1 MNSIKKLLCQVV
13 ALCLTALPA
22 LAQVTIDPPT
32 RSFTKDGGGGSI
44 LTSGTGSWT
53 ASTTSPWLTI
63 TPRTTGSAGTSCIY
77 VVNSNLSAA
86 ARQGVINIA
95 GTTHT
100 VTQIGYTATLSPTS
114 ATVNLSGGARTVSI
128 TTSAGVSWTATT
140 STPWITVNSPS
151 GIGSGTV
158 TYTVANYSGVVTRT
172 GSILIGGQAFSV
184 SQTGTD
190 VNIAPYSSD
199 KAYSSDIVTVE
210 VAALSATNWNVT
222 SNASWIS
229 VVDPAAKKG
238 NSTVFLSISTN
249 PSFVERTGT
258 VTIGSATFTIRQSG
272 TPFPQLDILPKTVT
286 AEPTGAFANIAVIAT
301 PDAPWTAESLTP
313 WIFASGT
320 SGAGNGN
327 ISYVASAN
335 PTLSPRTGTVRVYA
349 PAVLPK
355 TDLTQ
360 SLLAHIPTGSFDDSG
375 WLRHL
380 AGPIE
385 TRMDGSFRRE
395 LSGQDIKLEQDAG
408 SVAVRFNVE
417 TTGAIQRLCGINA
430 NSTNTA
436 LYINANNQLVF
447 QSGSSL
453 LVSDFTVVANKE
465 YQVVATASLANVVSL
480 YAGEAGTTI
489 RLAGTSTFASAPFRL
504 SVATPAATVKI
515 GYADLPSSGYLN
527 GGVLKDFRLYGRALN
542 SDEVTAL
549 FTAALT
555 AAPYGPV
562 VTPAI
567 NTVVSYNLRGQ
578 SAVTGGSW
586 APTGAAKAYTLSS
599 GSNVTSTTST
609 VFYERNFNDVFQ
621 VSALAMPVTAQVT
634 AAIVNYGSGNRAFWG
649 GSSSTFVS
657 VQFTYED
664 NTIGTTANSVTAIKG
679 SISYISVPFSNNPT
693 NVTQTLTFSNPKPE
707 KLVKSVSVS
716 ANYDRKSDYANEP
729 ASFQNSIG
737 AITMNLPFTAPNSVS
752 GSVGWGEAQDRFS
765 TPQRALKS
773 MGTGEFRLWSQQSS
787 FSGDSGTYSLWFSS
801 EALPSLGTRWQ
812 LFKRAGLLSHLL
824 TVELDSSGNIVCSDG
839 ANTVTLTAGI
849 KAKQWQMLTFAGAFG
864 ANLTAFV
871 DGAEVGNTNV
881 FSGYN
886 YGKAADDPVWM
897 RIGGWSGSLGNV
909 AFYDGALSSAQV
921 KTIYDSE
928 KAIFIDH
935 VVSQGVV
942 TPELSPQTAT
952 LGADGGTI
960 SASLTL
966 ASNVTWSAVS
976 SADWLQIT
984 SGGSG
989 SGSTTLQVFAAANP
1003 TVTTRSATIT
1013 IAGRQFTV
1021 SQAGMP
1027 AEIAYTPEIFTTDGG
1042 SMTIDV
1048 IAGGSAQWSAT
1059 SGASWLTV
1067 ALGESGEGDGFVFL
1081 IADPYNNTSQSRTG
1095 SVTVAGK
1102 TLYFTQR
1109 GYALSISP
1117 QVAQIGSNSGA
1128 GEFGVAA
1135 PLSAVWEAVVTQPWI
1150 TVLGSTTGIGNGT
1163 LRYTVAANETGATR
1177 SGKIIVS
1184 GQEYSITQTTSLLLA
1199 TEDDGNGTVSG
1210 AGGYDVNSSA
1220 TLTATAAQGYV
1231 FSHWTGDAVG
1241 STNPL
1246 SVSMDSS
1253 KTVKAHFIPAGAA
1266 TTIATNSAAAL
1277 GLVPADRVTQERTL
1291 TISEVTANPNAFG
1304 LYNRNQMQGLALG
1317 QPVLERNP
1325 QTGKMSLNLGVNVST
1340 DLKTWTS
1347 LGIAT
1352 GDASVRG
1359 GKVKLSVTPSGNA
1372 MFYKLEGSAG
1382 N

>member
-1 MNSIKKLLCQVV
+1 MIKLLPTLQTLSFTWLLSSAVW
-13 ALCLTALPA
+13 
-22 LAQVTIDPPT
+22 AQVTIDPPT

-44 LTSGTGSWT
+44 LTSGTGTWT
-53 ASTTSPWLTI
+53 ATTTAPWLSI
-63 TPRTTGSAGTSCIY
+63 SPRTTGSAGTSCIY
-77 VVNSNLSAA
+77 VVSSNLSADK
-86 ARQGVINIA
+86 RQGVINIA

-100 VTQIGYTATLSPTS
+100 VTQLGYTATLSPTS

-140 STPWITVNSPS
+140 STPWITVNTPS

-158 TYTVANYSGVVTRT
+158 SYTVANYSGVVTRT

-190 VNIAPYSSD
+190 VNIAPYSCD

-229 VVDPAAKKG
+229 VVDPGAKKG
-238 NSTVFLSISTN
+238 NSTVFLAISTN
-249 PSFVERTGT
+249 PSFLERTGT

-272 TPFPQLDILPKTVT
+272 TPFPQLDILPKTAT

-313 WIFASGT
+313 WIIASGT

-380 AGPIE
+380 TGPIE

-395 LSGQDIKLEQDAG
+395 LSGQNIDLDQDAA
-408 SVAVRFNVE
+408 SFAIRFKVE
-417 TTGAIQRLCGINA
+417 NLGAIHRLVGLTGY
-430 NSTNTA
+430 SVSA
-436 LYINANNQLVF
+436 LYVNAANKVSF
-447 QSGSSL
+447 QSGSTTM
-453 LVSDFTVVANKE
+453 VSDFTIEADKE
-465 YQVVATASLANVVSL
+465 YHAVITVSTAKEVKI
-480 YAGEAGTTI
+480 YAGEVGTSI
-489 RLAGTSTFASAPFRL
+489 RLAGTQTFSSAPFML
-504 SVATPAATVKI
+504 SEATATSSVKL

-562 VTPAI
+562 VTPVV
-567 NTVVSYNLRGQ
+567 NPVVSYNLRGQ
-578 SAVTGGSW
+578 AAVTGGSR
-586 APTGAAKAYTLSS
+586 APSANDAKSYTRTTNAWNVASPVVIYEGKFADFP
-599 GSNVTSTTST
+599 GSNLTMQVTTSVGPNGFTINGLSNLWGGASSTT
-609 VFYERNFNDVFQ
+609 
-621 VSALAMPVTAQVT
+621 VSAL
-634 AAIVNYGSGNRAFWG
+634 
-649 GSSSTFVS
+649 
-657 VQFTYED
+657 FTYED
-664 NTIGTTANSVTAIKG
+664 NTTGANQQSVD
-679 SISYISVPFSNNPT
+679 
-693 NVTQTLTFSNPKPE
+693 VTQNANGGSSPTSVATNTKTLTFSNPDPTKS
-707 KLVKSVSVS
+707 VKSVRVS
-716 ANYDRKSDYANEP
+716 ASSTKISFSSSYP
-729 ASFQNSIG
+729 AYFTNHIG
-737 AITMNLPFTAPNSVS
+737 LITTDIPSTHPTSVS
-752 GSVGWGEAQDRFS
+752 GIYPYGWAEAQDRFS

-773 MGTGEFRLWSQQSS
+773 VGWGEFRLWSHQSS
-787 FSGDSGTYSLWFSS
+787 FSGDSGTYSLWFRS
-801 EALPSLGTRWQ
+801 EALPPPGTRTQ
-812 LFKRAGLLSHLL
+812 LFKRVGVISHLL
-824 TVELDSSGNIVCSDG
+824 TVELDSSGDIVCSDG

-871 DGAEVGNTNV
+871 DGEEVGNTNV

-886 YGKAADDPVWM
+886 YGKAAGDPVWM

-921 KTIYDSE
+921 KSIYDSE

-942 TPELSPQTAT
+942 TPELSPQTAM
-952 LGADGGTI
+952 LGADGGTT

-966 ASNVTWSAVS
+966 ASNVTWGAVS

-984 SGGSG
+984 SGASG

-1003 TVTTRSATIT
+1003 TVTTRSATVT

-1027 AEIAYTPEIFTTDGG
+1027 AEIAYTPGIFTTDGG
-1042 SMTIDV
+1042 SMMIDV
-1048 IAGGSAQWSAT
+1048 IAGGNAQWTAT

-1095 SVTVAGK
+1095 AVTVAGK
-1102 TLYFTQR
+1102 TIYFTQR

-1150 TVLGSTTGIGNGT
+1150 TVIGSTTGIGNGT

-1199 TEDDGNGTVSG
+1199 TENDGNGTVSG

-1246 SVSMDSS
+1246 TVSMDSS
-1253 KTVKAHFIPAGAA
+1253 KTVKAHFIPTGAA
-1266 TTIATNSAAAL
+1266 NTIATN
-1277 GLVPADRVTQERTL
+1277 TL
-1291 TISEVTANPNAFG
+1291 NEVAANPNLFN
-1304 LYNRNQMQGLALG
+1304 LYNRDQIHNLALG
-1317 QPVLERNP
+1317 SPVLEKNAS
-1325 QTGKMSLNLGVNVST
+1325 TGKMTLSLGMKRST
-1340 DLKTWTS
+1340 DLTNWVDMPVGS
-1347 LGIAT
+1347 S
-1352 GDASVRG
+1352 DV
-1359 GKVKLSVTPSGNA
+1359 SVTNGKMSIQVTPQGNA
-1372 MFYKLEGSAG
+1372 AFYILEG
-1382 N
+1382 NE

>member
-1 MNSIKKLLCQVV
+1 MIKLLPTLRTLSFAWILSSAVW
-13 ALCLTALPA
+13 
-22 LAQVTIDPPT
+22 AQVTIDPPT

-44 LTSGTGSWT
+44 LTSGTGTWSATTT
-53 ASTTSPWLTI
+53 ASWLTI

-77 VVNSNLSAA
+77 VVNSNLSAD

-100 VTQIGYTATLSPTS
+100 VTQLGYTATLSPTS
-114 ATVNLSGGARTVSI
+114 ATVNLAGGAKTVSI

-172 GSILIGGQAFSV
+172 GSVLIGGQAFSV

-222 SNASWIS
+222 SNSSWIS
-229 VVDPAAKKG
+229 VVDPGAKKG
-238 NSTVFLSISTN
+238 NSTVFLAISTN
-249 PSFVERTGT
+249 PSFLERTGT

-272 TPFPQLDILPKTVT
+272 TPFPQLDILPKTAT

-313 WIFASGT
+313 WIIASGT

-355 TDLTQ
+355 IDLTQ
-360 SLLAHIPTGSFDDSG
+360 SLLAHIPTGSYDHSG
-375 WLRHL
+375 WQRHF

-395 LSGQDIKLEQDAG
+395 LSGQNIDLDQDAG
-408 SVAVRFNVE
+408 SVAVRFKVE

-436 LYINANNQLVF
+436 LYINANNQLVL

-465 YQVVATASLANVVSL
+465 YHVVATASLANVVSL

-504 SVATPAATVKI
+504 SVITPAAAVKI

-549 FTAALT
+549 FTTALT
-555 AAPYGPV
+555 GESYGPFLTQAV
-562 VTPAI
+562 NP
-567 NTVVSYNLRGQ
+567 VVSYNLRGQ
-578 SAVTGGSW
+578 AAVTGGSRVPSEVAKLYTW
-586 APTGAAKAYTLSS
+586 STGHI
-599 GSNVTSTTST
+599 TSFTPS
-609 VFYERNFNDVFQ
+609 VVYLGNFNDFVGLTLEMQ
-621 VSALAMPVTAQVT
+621 VKSEVKCNTTDNVHT
-634 AAIVNYGSGNRAFWG
+634 VYG
-649 GSSSTFVS
+649 GSSSTKVS
-657 VQFTYED
+657 VLFTYED
-664 NTIGTTANSVTAIKG
+664 NTTGTIDQSVVATDLTNGYNYKPSDSANAKVTK
-679 SISYISVPFSNNPT
+679 
-693 NVTQTLTFSNPKPE
+693 TLTFSNPNPQKT
-707 KLVKSVSVS
+707 VKSVRVS
-716 ANYDRKSDYANEP
+716 ASHTRSSNSLTWP
-729 ASFQNSIG
+729 AQFTNSIG
-737 AITMNLPFTAPNSVS
+737 AITTNIPLTDLDSIS
-752 GSVGWGEAQDRFS
+752 GIVGWAEAQDRLS
-765 TPQRALKS
+765 APQRALKS
-773 MGTGEFRLWSQQSS
+773 EGTGEFRLWSHQSS
-787 FSGDSGTYSLWFSS
+787 FSGDSGTYSLWFRS
-801 EALPSLGTRWQ
+801 EALPPPGTRWK
-812 LFKRAGLLSHLL
+812 LFKRAGLVSHLL
-824 TVELDSSGNIVCSDG
+824 TVELDSSGDIVCSDG

-864 ANLTAFV
+864 SNLTAYV
-871 DGAEVGNTNV
+871 DGTEVGNTNV

-886 YGKAADDPVWM
+886 YGRAAGDPVWM

-921 KTIYDSE
+921 RTIYDSE

-952 LGADGGTI
+952 LGADGGTT

-984 SGGSG
+984 SGASG
-989 SGSTTLQVFAAANP
+989 SGSTALQVFAAANP
-1003 TVTTRSATIT
+1003 TVTTRSATVT

-1021 SQAGMP
+1021 SQTGMP

-1042 SMTIDV
+1042 SMMIDV
-1048 IAGGSAQWSAT
+1048 IAGGNAQWSAT

-1102 TLYFTQR
+1102 TIYFTQR
-1109 GYALSISP
+1109 GYSLSISP

-1184 GQEYSITQTTSLLLA
+1184 GQEYSITQTTSLQMA

-1266 TTIATNSAAAL
+1266 DTIATNSAEAL
-1277 GLVPADRVTQERTL
+1277 GLVPESRLTLERQNTL
-1291 TISEVTANPNAFG
+1291 NEVAANPNLFN
-1304 LYNRNQMQGLALG
+1304 LYNRDQMHSLALG
-1317 QPVLERNP
+1317 SPVLEKNAS
-1325 QTGKMSLNLGVNVST
+1325 TGKMTLSLGMKRST
-1340 DLKTWTS
+1340 DLTNWADMPVGS
-1347 LGIAT
+1347 S
-1352 GDASVRG
+1352 DV
-1359 GKVKLSVTPSGNA
+1359 SVTNGKMSIQVTPQGNA
-1372 MFYKLEGSAG
+1372 AFYILEGTQG
-1382 N
+1382 E

>member
-1 MNSIKKLLCQVV
+1 MSKLLPTLRTLSFAWLLSSSVW
-13 ALCLTALPA
+13 
-22 LAQVTIDPPT
+22 AQVTIDPPT
-32 RSFTKDGGGGSI
+32 RSFTKDGGGGSV
-44 LTSGTGSWT
+44 LTSGTGTWT
-53 ASTTSPWLTI
+53 ATTTSSWINI

-77 VVNSNLSAA
+77 VVSANLSAD

-100 VTQIGYTATLSPTS
+100 ITQLGYTATLSPTS
-114 ATVNLSGGARTVSI
+114 ATVNLTGGVETVSI
-128 TTSAGVSWTATT
+128 TTSAGVSWTAAT
-140 STPWITVNSPS
+140 STPWITVNTPS

-199 KAYSSDIVTVE
+199 MAYSSDIVTVE

-229 VVDPAAKKG
+229 VVDPGAKKG
-238 NSTVFLSISTN
+238 NSTVFLAIGTN
-249 PSFVERTGT
+249 PSYVERTGT
-258 VTIGSATFTIRQSG
+258 VTIGSATFTVRQSG
-272 TPFPQLDILPKTVT
+272 TPFPQLDILPKTGS

-313 WIFASGT
+313 WIIVSGT

-349 PAVLPK
+349 PTVLPQV
-355 TDLTQ
+355 DLTL
-360 SLLAHIPTGSFDDSG
+360 SLLAHVPTGATDVSG

-395 LSGQDIKLEQDAG
+395 LSGQDVKVDQDAG
-408 SVAVRFNVE
+408 TVALRFKVE

-436 LYINANNQLVF
+436 LYINADNRLVLH
-447 QSGSSL
+447 SGSSL
-453 LVSDFTVVANKE
+453 LVSDFTVEANKE

-480 YAGEAGTTI
+480 YAGQVGTTI
-489 RLAGTSTFASAPFRL
+489 RLAGTATFASAPFRL
-504 SVATPAATVKI
+504 SVATPAAAVKI

-562 VTPAI
+562 VTPAV
-567 NTVVSYNLRGQ
+567 NPVVSYNLRGQ
-578 SAVTGGSW
+578 AAVTGGSL
-586 APTGAAKAYTLSS
+586 APTGVAKSYTLSS
-599 GSNVTSTTST
+599 GHNVTSTTST
-609 VFYERNFNDVFQ
+609 VVYQKTFNDILFQ
-621 VSALAMPVTAQVT
+621 VSALVMPVTCSVT
-634 AAIVNYGSGNRAFWG
+634 PWFINGSTNYVYG
-649 GSSSTFVS
+649 GSTSTYVS
-657 VQFTYED
+657 ALFTYED
-664 NTIGTTANSVTAIKG
+664 DTTGTTAVQSVSATHQGTGGVESK
-679 SISYISVPFSNNPT
+679 STVST
-693 NVTQTLTFSNPKPE
+693 TQTLTFNSPNTWKR
-707 KLVKSVSVS
+707 VKSVSVFAYQS
-716 ANYDRKSDYANEP
+716 RLSNRLDYP
-729 ASFQNSIG
+729 ASFSNSIG
-737 AITMNLPFTAPNSVS
+737 AITTNIPAIAPNSVS
-752 GSVGWGEAQDRFS
+752 GSVGWAEAQDRFS
-765 TPQRALKS
+765 APQRALKS
-773 MGTGEFRLWSQQSS
+773 VGTGDLRLWSQQSS
-787 FSGDSGTYSLWFSS
+787 FSGDSGTYSLWFRS
-801 EALPSLGTRWQ
+801 EALPPPGTRWQ

-824 TVELDSSGNIVCSDG
+824 TVELDSSGNIVCRDG
-839 ANTVTLTAGI
+839 AENVTLAAGI

-864 ANLTAFV
+864 ANLTAYV

-886 YGKAADDPVWM
+886 YGKAAGDQVWM

-909 AFYDGALSSAQV
+909 AFYNGALSSAQV
-921 KTIYDSE
+921 KTLYDSE

-952 LGADGGTI
+952 LGADGGTT

-966 ASNVTWSAVS
+966 ASNVTWSAAS
-976 SADWLQIT
+976 SAAWLQIT
-984 SGGSG
+984 SGASG

-1003 TVTTRSATIT
+1003 TVTTRTATIT

-1042 SMTIDV
+1042 SMMIDV
-1048 IAGGSAQWSAT
+1048 IAGGNAQWTAT
-1059 SGASWLTV
+1059 SGVNWLTV

-1117 QVAQIGSNSGA
+1117 QVAEIGSNSGA

-1210 AGGYDVNSSA
+1210 AGGYEVNSSA

-1266 TTIATNSAAAL
+1266 DTIAINSAEAL
-1277 GLVPADRVTQERTL
+1277 GLVPESRLTAERQNTL
-1291 TISEVTANPNAFG
+1291 NEVAANPNLFN
-1304 LYNRNQMQGLALG
+1304 LYNRDQMHSLALG
-1317 QPVLERNP
+1317 SPVLEKNGS
-1325 QTGKMSLNLGVNVST
+1325 TGKMTLSLGMKRST
-1340 DLKTWTS
+1340 DLTNWADMPVGS
-1347 LGIAT
+1347 S
-1352 GDASVRG
+1352 DV
-1359 GKVKLSVTPSGNA
+1359 SVTNGKMSIQVTPQGNA
-1372 MFYKLEGSAG
+1372 AFYILEGTQG
-1382 N
+1382 E

>member
-1 MNSIKKLLCQVV
+1 MHFIKKLLCQIV

-44 LTSGTGSWT
+44 LTSGTGTWSATTT
-53 ASTTSPWLTI
+53 ASWLTI
-63 TPRTTGSAGTSCIY
+63 TPRTTASAGTSCIY
-77 VVNSNLSAA
+77 VVNSNLSAD

-100 VTQIGYTATLSPTS
+100 VTQLGYTATLSPTS
-114 ATVNLSGGARTVSI
+114 ATVNLAGGAKTVSI

-158 TYTVANYSGVVTRT
+158 TYSVANYSGVVTRT

-190 VNIAPYSSD
+190 VNIAPYSSA
-199 KAYSSDIVTVE
+199 KVYSSDIVTVE

-229 VVDPAAKKG
+229 VVDPGAKKG
-238 NSTVFLSISTN
+238 NSTVFLAISTN
-249 PSFVERTGT
+249 PSFLERTGT

-272 TPFPQLDILPKTVT
+272 TPFPQLDILPKTAT

-313 WIFASGT
+313 WIIASGT

-385 TRMDGSFRRE
+385 TRMDGSFRRG
-395 LSGQDIKLEQDAG
+395 LSGQDIKVDQDAG
-408 SVAVRFNVE
+408 SFAVRFNVE

-504 SVATPAATVKI
+504 SVATPAAAVKI

-555 AAPYGPV
+555 AAPYGTV
-562 VTPAI
+562 VTPAV
-567 NTVVSYNLRGQ
+567 NPVVSYNLRGQ
-578 SAVTGGSW
+578 AAITGGSL
-586 APTGAAKAYTLSS
+586 APTGAAKSYTLSS
-599 GSNVTSTTST
+599 GSNGSFSNVTSTTPT
-609 VFYERNFNDVFQ
+609 VVYQKTFNDSFQ
-621 VSALAMPVTAQVT
+621 VSVVIQQVVCAVSANWQSYYQGT
-634 AAIVNYGSGNRAFWG
+634 YYG
-649 GSSSTFVS
+649 GSTTTFVS
-657 VQFTYED
+657 LLFTFED
-664 NTIGTTANSVTAIKG
+664 NTTDTVVK
-679 SISYISVPFSNNPT
+679 SISATQASVGYPASAYD
-693 NVTQTLTFSNPKPE
+693 TQTLTFSNPNPQ

-716 ANYDRKSDYANEP
+716 SYYSRQSNNSNYPAPSFINSTGEITANIP
-729 ASFQNSIG
+729 AIAS
-737 AITMNLPFTAPNSVS
+737 NSVS
-752 GSVGWGEAQDRFS
+752 GSVGWAEAQDRFS

-773 MGTGEFRLWSQQSS
+773 VGTGEFRLWSQQSS
-787 FSGDSGTYSLWFSS
+787 FSGNSGTYSLWFRG
-801 EALPSLGTRWQ
+801 EALPPPGTRWR

-824 TVELDSSGNIVCSDG
+824 TVELDSSGNILCDDG
-839 ANTVTLTAGI
+839 VNTVTLAAGI
-849 KAKQWQMLTFAGAFG
+849 KAKQWQMLTFTGAFG

-871 DGAEVGNTNV
+871 DGGEVGNTNV

-942 TPELSPQTAT
+942 TPELSPQTAI
-952 LGADGGTI
+952 LGADGGTT

-984 SGGSG
+984 SGASG

-1027 AEIAYTPEIFTTDGG
+1027 AEIDYTPEIFTTDGG
-1042 SMTIDV
+1042 SMMIDV
-1048 IAGGSAQWSAT
+1048 IAGGNAQWSAT

-1102 TLYFTQR
+1102 TIYFTQR

-1184 GQEYSITQTTSLLLA
+1184 GQEYSITQTTSLQMA

-1210 AGGYDVNSSA
+1210 AGGYNVNSSA
-1220 TLTATAAQGYV
+1220 TLTATAGQGYV

-1277 GLVPADRVTQERTL
+1277 GLVPADRVTQERSL

-1317 QPVLERNP
+1317 QPILERDP

-1352 GDASVRG
+1352 GDASVSG